1 MYADGIK
8 SRRTSSGEDQK
19 EKIPSE
25 NAENT
30 HAMASKR
37 SAKIVEIHLWRIL
50 GHYTTQL
57 VKNLGRVPQREK
69 RKESGI
75 ALIQKT

>member
-1 MYADGIK
+1 MHADGIK
-8 SRRTSSGEDQK
+8 SQRTSSGEDQK

-37 SAKIVEIHLWRIL
+37 SAKIVEILLWRIL
-50 GHYTTQL
+50 GHCTTRL
-57 VKNLGRVPQREK
+57 AKNLGRVPQCEK
-69 RKESGI
+69 RKQSGI
-75 ALIQKT
+75 ASMQKA